1 MDEINFVGGKRMDMS
16 STPTTTI
23 RGKNSGRFKIRTC
36 VGLHT
41 CKIRGLDKI
50 RGDMELWSKV
60 VMGSGNSR
68 RIFKNLMGRVRDMG
82 GANITNLAFGG
93 STMFLTR
100 KDQQCVEVW
109 QSSSREF

>member
-1 MDEINFVGGKRMDMS
+1 MVR
-16 STPTTTI
+16 
-23 RGKNSGRFKIRTC
+23 
-36 VGLHT
+36 
-41 CKIRGLDKI
+41 LDRIKLETQGNQVFCTKS
-50 RGDMELWSKV
+50 GDMELWSKV